1 MDYLKSQKYLFSK
14 LQMSVEESFF
24 FFFKCLKNPSLLYY
38 FFLSIFF
45 VEVQN
50 LLVGMNFAV
59 PKLLGEWEYSSSP
72 GEAESCR
79 QCVVV
84 VITIFF

>member
-1 MDYLKSQKYLFSK
+1 
-14 LQMSVEESFF
+14 MSVEESFF
-24 FFFKCLKNPSLLYY
+24 FFLNVLKIQACFTI